1 MSWHCVEE
9 RTSDPI
15 GRIVRKMIFTDIYEN
30 EHYAKGKIAI
40 PKEIQLEVRPVL
52 MLFKCIKDYIALC
65 LGRQKSRLL

>member
-9 RTSDPI
+9 RTADPI

-40 PKEIQLEVRPVL
+40 PKEIQLEVRSHRWWRERKKAGV
-52 MLFKCIKDYIALC
+52 FGAVD
-65 LGRQKSRLL
+65 